1 MDWMPQYQEDIL
13 PDAKPPLDTH
23 AHTAFD
29 SQHWSTPES
38 QPQGGC
44 SYGVG
49 FTISWQH
56 GPLVREGKRYAPN
69 GAFVEAIVGAA
80 VDRLVFYQHS
90 PYATTENDEA
100 IEHLQAALRAMHRRT
115 DDRVKRQ
122 VEGTY
127 GK

>member
-1 MDWMPQYQEDIL
+1 MDWAPQHQDEIL
-13 PDAKPPLDTH
+13 PQEAPLDTH

-29 SQHWSTPES
+29 SQHWSTPKN
-38 QPQGGC
+38 QPEGGC

-56 GPLVREGKRYAPN
+56 GPLAQDGKRYPPN
-69 GAFVEAIVGAA
+69 GAFVEAVVGAA
-80 VDRLVFYQHS
+80 IDRLLFYQHS
-90 PYATTENDEA
+90 EHHTAENAEA
-100 IEHLQAALRAMHRRT
+100 IEHLQNALRAMHRRT
-115 DDRVKRQ
+115 AGRVGRG